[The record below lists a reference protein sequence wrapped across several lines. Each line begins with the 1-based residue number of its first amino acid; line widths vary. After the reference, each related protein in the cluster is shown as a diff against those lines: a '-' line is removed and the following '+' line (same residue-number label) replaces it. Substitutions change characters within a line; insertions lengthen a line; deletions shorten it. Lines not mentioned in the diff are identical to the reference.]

1 MILNFILF
9 QVAWFVCVAGAAAG
23 RPLLGVAVTFFVL
36 LWHSYQAKKYKL
48 ELKLIISVVS
58 IGAIFDQMMLSFHF
72 IDYAN
77 HGWSNSIVPIW
88 ILALWLGFATTLNV
102 SLAWM
107 QGKTTIAVLFGAVG
121 GPLAYL
127 GAQKLGA
134 VVLPSL
140 TSYVVLSIG
149 WAILT
154 PCFLNIA
161 RHFNG
166 YQNSSQESK
175 P

>member
-1 MILNFILF
+1 
-9 QVAWFVCVAGAAAG
+9 
-23 RPLLGVAVTFFVL
+23 
-36 LWHSYQAKKYKL
+36 
-48 ELKLIISVVS
+48 
-58 IGAIFDQMMLSFHF
+58 MMLSFHL
-72 IDYAN
+72 IYYAN

-107 QGKTTIAVLFGAVG
+107 QGKTITAVLFGAVG

-140 TSYVVLSIG
+140 TSYAVLSIG
-149 WAILT
+149 RVILT
-154 PCFLNIA
+154 PCFLIIA
-161 RHFNG
+161 SHINS
-166 YQNSSQESK
+166 YQNGPQEK
-175 P
+175 

>member
-9 QVAWFVCVAGAAAG
+9 QVAWFACVAGAAAG
-23 RPLLGVAVTFFVL
+23 KPFLGVVVTFFVL
-36 LWHSYQAKKYKL
+36 LWHLYQAKQYKI
-48 ELKLIISVVS
+48 ELKLILSVL
-58 IGAIFDQMMLSFHF
+58 ITGATFDQMMLSFHF
-72 IDYAN
+72 IEYAH
-77 HGWSNSIVPIW
+77 HGWGNSVVPVW
-88 ILALWLGFATTLNV
+88 ILALWLGFATTLNA

-107 QGKTTIAVLFGAVG
+107 QGKAIVAVLFGAVG

-134 VVLPSL
+134 VVLPGF
-140 TSYVVLSIG
+140 TSYIVLSIG
-149 WAILT
+149 WAVLT
-154 PCFLNIA
+154 PCFLIIA

>member
-9 QVAWFVCVAGAAAG
+9 QAAWFACVAGAAASK
-23 RPLLGVAVTFFVL
+23 PLLGVVVTFFVL
-36 LWHSYQAKKYKL
+36 LWHLYQAKQYKI
-48 ELKLIISVVS
+48 ELKLILSVLFT
-58 IGAIFDQMMLSFHF
+58 GAVFDQVMLSFHL

-107 QGKTTIAVLFGAVG
+107 QGKTITAVLFGAVG

-134 VVLPSL
+134 VVLPSV
-140 TSYVVLSIG
+140 TSYIVLSIG

-154 PCFLNIA
+154 PCFLIIA
-161 RHFNG
+161 RHING
-166 YQNSSQESK
+166 YQNGSQENK